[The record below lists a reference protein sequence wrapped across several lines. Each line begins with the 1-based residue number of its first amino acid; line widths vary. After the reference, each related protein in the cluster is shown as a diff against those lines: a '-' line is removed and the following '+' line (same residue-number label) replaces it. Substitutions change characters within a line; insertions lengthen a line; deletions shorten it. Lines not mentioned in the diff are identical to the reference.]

1 MYIVSPRAGFVS
13 DAPEPLFN
21 FAELLFDERGFSIR
35 GTHRNLDSFD
45 CGPTNAHVWL
55 REGTLLTVE
64 LRESEASIQKGL
76 DDGRE
81 QNDMEFYKQQAKQL
95 CKELSRRQHEA
106 SRMSVETGPY
116 FFHYIIEGGVCY
128 LTLCERSY
136 PKKLA
141 YQYLEEL
148 QREFEKVNRSQIE
161 TVARPY
167 AFIKFDTF
175 IQKTRKLYQDTRT
188 QRNLSKL
195 NDDLYEVTQ
204 IMTRNIQEVLGVGDR
219 LDHIIRI
226 NVNKDTDSPPGSK
239 RIFYSIMLREIAD
252 LKVSQM
258 SSRLATESKVYSDK
272 AKDLNRQALIRKWAP
287 VGIVI
292 GVVLLLLWFRRSF
305 WS

>member
-1 MYIVSPRAGFVS
+1 
-13 DAPEPLFN
+13 
-21 FAELLFDERGFSIR
+21 
-35 GTHRNLDSFD
+35 
-45 CGPTNAHVWL
+45 
-55 REGTLLTVE
+55 
-64 LRESEASIQKGL
+64 
-76 DDGRE
+76 
-81 QNDMEFYKQQAKQL
+81 MEFYKQQAKQL

>member
-1 MYIVSPRAGFVS
+1 
-13 DAPEPLFN
+13 
-21 FAELLFDERGFSIR
+21 
-35 GTHRNLDSFD
+35 
-45 CGPTNAHVWL
+45 
-55 REGTLLTVE
+55 
-64 LRESEASIQKGL
+64 
-76 DDGRE
+76 
-81 QNDMEFYKQQAKQL
+81 
-95 CKELSRRQHEA
+95 
-106 SRMSVETGPY
+106 MSVETGPF

-219 LDHIIRI
+219 LDQ
-226 NVNKDTDSPPGSK
+226 
-239 RIFYSIMLREIAD
+239 
-252 LKVSQM
+252 VSQM
-258 SSRLATESKVYSDK
+258 SSRLSTESKFYADK

-287 VGIVI
+287 VGIVL
-292 GVVLLLLWFRRSF
+292 GVVLLLFWFRRLF